1 MKGKNKRA
9 LDDFLE
15 FSLAQIENMV
25 GLVRTDLDKLQRN
38 AMGALIVIDVHARTV
53 VGNMIRE
60 RVDNVNAFGWSK

>member
-1 MKGKNKRA
+1 
-9 LDDFLE
+9 
-15 FSLAQIENMV
+15 MV